1 MKKSIITIILALIL
15 VQVNA
20 QAPNW
25 AWAKGAGSMDWE
37 NGRRITNDAFGN
49 AYVMGW
55 FDGPSITFGTTTL
68 TNHGGTDIFIVKYD
82 VNGSLI
88 WAKSIGG
95 MDDDY
100 AYGSTSDDSGNV
112 YITGQYGSDS
122 ITFGAT
128 TLTNNSFFVVKYD
141 TMGNVLWAQDC
152 LGTYSGH
159 SITTDASGNIY
170 VTGTFSASSIT
181 FGTTTLINSNSGDQ
195 DIFIVKYNALG
206 NVVWAKAIGGTGYDI
221 TAGSTTDAAGN
232 LYVTGGYYS
241 PFITIGTT
249 TLTNADT
256 VTVTADMF
264 IAKYDSVGNLLWVK
278 GAGGTK
284 IDSGKD
290 INTDDVGNVY
300 VTGQFYSPTITFG
313 TSLLTNVG
321 GMGYSLALF
330 IVKYDSS
337 GTLIWA
343 LGVDDVEGY
352 SSTDVNGNIYLACR
366 SISPTITFGTF
377 TLTNAGYSDIY
388 IVKYDSSGNVI
399 WVQSAGSIGN
409 DAPYGVSNDVQGNVF
424 VTGSYNSLS
433 LSFGTIVITNM
444 GSYDIFIAKLDATLV
459 DLKKN
464 TNDSRITI
472 YPNPTKGIF
481 TISSINA
488 GIQSCQIYNML
499 GENLFSQKSNLTN
512 QINIDLSA
520 QPKGIYFVELF
531 DEKNNHITKKII
543 VE

>member
-1 MKKSIITIILALIL
+1 MKSIILTMILAFLIIHAR
-15 VQVNA
+15 A

-55 FDGPSITFGTTTL
+55 FDGPSITFGTTIL
-68 TNHGGTDIFIVKYD
+68 TNHGGTDIFIAKYD

-95 MDDDY
+95 LDDDY

-128 TLTNNSFFVVKYD
+128 TLTNNSFFIVKYD
-141 TMGNVLWAQDC
+141 NMGNLQWAHDC

-170 VTGTFSASSIT
+170 ATGTFTASSIT

-195 DIFIVKYNALG
+195 DIFIVKYNAMG
-206 NVVWAKAIGGTGYDI
+206 NVIWAKGIGGTGYDI

-256 VTVTADMF
+256 VTITSDMF
-264 IAKYDSVGNLLWVK
+264 IVKYDSVGNLLWVK

-284 IDSGKD
+284 IDSGRD
-290 INTDDVGNVY
+290 INTDAFGNLY

-321 GMGYSLALF
+321 GMGYSLAMF
-330 IVKYDSS
+330 IVKYDAS
-337 GTLIWA
+337 GNLIWA
-343 LGVDDVEGY
+343 LCVDDIEGY
-352 SSTDVNGNIYLACR
+352 SSTDVNGNLYLTCR
-366 SISPTITFGTF
+366 SASPTITFGTF
-377 TLTNAGYSDIY
+377 TLSNAGYSDIY
-388 IVKYDSSGNVI
+388 VVKFDSSGNVV
-399 WVQSAGSIGN
+399 WVQSAGGTGN
-409 DAPYGVSNDVQGNVF
+409 DAPYGVSNDVLGNVF
-424 VTGSYNSLS
+424 VIGNYNSPS
-433 LSFGTIVITNM
+433 LSFGSTALTNM
-444 GSYDIFIAKLDATLV
+444 GNYDVFIAKLDASIV
-459 DLKKN
+459 DLEKN
-464 TNDSRITI
+464 ITDNGISI

-481 TISSINA
+481 TISNTNSSIK
-488 GIQSCQIYNML
+488 SCIIYNIL
-499 GENLFSQKSNLTN
+499 GEYVFSQKSDLTK
-512 QINIDLSA
+512 QINLDLSA
-520 QPKGIYFVELF
+520 QAKGIYFVETT
-531 DEKNNHITKKII
+531 DENWNVSNTKII
-543 VE
+543 IQ